1 MSAIQTQLHCDDDTI
16 FELGESPFGFPPVS
30 KTDTLRWLILKGGN
44 EEQRNRVIVFLGN
57 TPAERLPRVDRL
69 IELLQELRSK
79 DLKDAALEVNEQ
91 GVPVSEETGRR
102 AFRDAHPGWENLD

>member
-1 MSAIQTQLHCDDDTI
+1 
-16 FELGESPFGFPPVS
+16 
-30 KTDTLRWLILKGGN
+30 
-44 EEQRNRVIVFLGN
+44 
-57 TPAERLPRVDRL
+57 VDRL